1 MVKGRDD
8 STGPSSYSSMRAD
21 LVCRGCLANVRALP
35 RAHPRQSWNGGP
47 LIGWRRSL
55 KLAWAD
61 PDHHRV
67 FGSARGV
74 WFTLHVGRL
83 C

>member
-1 MVKGRDD
+1 MVKSRDD
-8 STGPSSYSSMRAD
+8 ATGSSLYLSMGAD
-21 LVCRGCLANVRALP
+21 RVCRGCFAELRAFP
-35 RAHPRQSWNGGP
+35 RAPAAELERRP
-47 LIGWRRSL
+47 LDGL
-55 KLAWAD
+55 EAKCELASAD